1 MSMFVRTKKKI
12 ASKLSKTKSVQNF
25 ISSLLG
31 ESGEV
36 GVNALLE
43 VIKLYDSEAVMK
55 EMKDDM
61 FTLITKGGIMHTDKV
76 LDEDKARQRMEKPT
90 ARLFELL
97 MQGTLEVSTASQLRQ
112 VEDMKSIA
120 KGGKKKPP
128 SGRRLSLS
136 ASENR
141 DIVVK
146 RAIRRKS
153 ARNIDSRE
161 IPEQNLIYKTQLA
174 LTKVVTLL
182 DATLTRAMSEK
193 NRGKLKQLGN
203 YVKERS
209 FLTFLFDSPVCM
221 DQRNALYRALED
233 WYKSAGFQQS
243 EESKNEERHIWK
255 MKYESVK
262 DALSMTDFLQQAKY
276 QQYIRSYLR
285 EEQASLADCVS
296 AWIAVERFKET
307 SSADT
312 LKARA
317 PGILKSYIEG
327 KNTGIDDDEIVAI
340 AKKIDENQIS
350 RQLFDTGMQQI
361 VEKLDV
367 CMEDFKA
374 SKAFAK
380 FKVDLFR
387 FTPEEAG
394 LSK

>member
-1 MSMFVRTKKKI
+1 M
-12 ASKLSKTKSVQNF
+12 
-25 ISSLLG
+25 
-31 ESGEV
+31 
-36 GVNALLE
+36 NALLE
-43 VIKLYDSEAVMK
+43 VIKLYDSESVMK

-76 LDEDKARQRMEKPT
+76 LDEVKARQHMEKPT

-97 MQGTLEVSTASQLRQ
+97 MQGTLELSTASQLRQ
-112 VEDMKSIA
+112 VEDMKHIV
-120 KGGKKKPP
+120 KGGKKDS
-128 SGRRLSLS
+128 SGRRFSLS

-141 DIVVK
+141 DVAVK
-146 RAIRRKS
+146 RTMRRKS

-182 DATLTRAMSEK
+182 DAILTRAMSEK

-203 YVKERS
+203 YLKKKS
-209 FLTFLFDSPVCM
+209 FLTFLFDSPVCV
-221 DQRNALYRALED
+221 DQRNALYHALDD
-233 WYKSAGFQQS
+233 WYKLAGFEQS
-243 EESKNEERHIWK
+243 EESKEEERQIWK
-255 MKYESVK
+255 MKYERIK
-262 DALSMTDFLQQAKY
+262 DSLSMRDFLQQAKY
-276 QQYIRSYLR
+276 QQYLKNYLC
-285 EEQASLADCVS
+285 EAQASLADCVS

-312 LKARA
+312 LKSRA
-317 PGILKSYIEG
+317 PGIFKNFIKG
-327 KNTGIDDDEIVAI
+327 KNTGIDDDEVVAI
-340 AKKIDENQIS
+340 AKKIDENKIS

-361 VEKLDV
+361 VEKLNV

-394 LSK
+394 LS